1 MTETIETDGCTGFP
15 DVVMGKDLSTCCSI
29 HDDGGSDGALI
40 DCALALDPTSFT
52 WEFLILLAV
61 LLMHT
66 FRPIYNLLQRLG
78 VLPKTK
84 GTKF

>member
-1 MTETIETDGCTGFP
+1 MNETIETDGCTGFP
-15 DVVMGKDLSTCCSI
+15 DKFMGKDLSQCCKV
-29 HDDGGSDGALI
+29 HDGGGTDGLLL
-40 DCALALDPTSFT
+40 DCIVALDPTSFF
-52 WEFLILLAV
+52 WEFLIILAV